1 MGKLRKKF
9 DATFTAMWP
18 KWDIAQTA
26 CLKIDLE
33 ANRLHHHFKDREEL
47 KSAKESLSS
56 PPIIQT
62 ASRKP
67 YPTFF
72 PGSEMNVSNDGKQIS
87 DLAKVAKDAAAT

>member
-9 DATFTAMWP
+9 DEIFNSMWP
-18 KWDIAQTA
+18 KWSIAQRA

-33 ANRLHHHFKDREEL
+33 NDRLHHHFKDQEEL

-62 ASRKP
+62 GSGKP

-72 PGSEMNVSNDGKQIS
+72 PGSKINVSNDGKQIS
-87 DLAKVAKDAAAT
+87 DLAKVAKDVAVT